1 MKIDQRIED
10 IQSKLIKI
18 MTDSNIKTKEEA
30 IRLLGEYGLDTE
42 LAIDLFE
49 AFYYAET
56 AKQTSKN
63 VWQSALNSKDG
74 IDYSNDIAKNQQRA
88 TDARL
93 YFDSV
98 NSKCA
103 ILIVARTLPP
113 NQINDE
119 VLEKLYELEIQ
130 EDQINN
136 PAVRISYHYYCENK
150 QNSIDREKL
159 NQFVEK
165 VKISSRGLR
174 RQIAESEKR
183 YESLKRDYI
192 NLKHEYSKRIDE
204 NETYYQR
211 ALSSIKELQ
220 AKVNQLQNRGIL
232 QVISDK
238 ILGKNVSQR
247 RRLPGKKPE
256 LPDSLYES
264 SVEKMG
270 LNITIR
276 EESSINRE
284 QTQVSSGTKKLE
296 ENDELQQ

>member
-1 MKIDQRIED
+1 MKIEQRIED
-10 IQSKLIKI
+10 VQSKLIKI

-30 IRLLGEYGLDTE
+30 IRLLEEYGLDTE

-63 VWQSALNSKDG
+63 VWQSALNSKNG

-103 ILIVARTLPP
+103 VLIVVRTLPP

-136 PAVRISYHYYCENK
+136 PALRVSYHYFYENK
-150 QNSIDREKL
+150 QKSIDREKL

-165 VKISSRGLR
+165 VKISSKGLR

-247 RRLPGKKPE
+247 RRLPGKNLE

-264 SVEKMG
+264 SAEKMG
-270 LNITIR
+270 LNITSR
-276 EESSINRE
+276 EESGINRE
-284 QTQVSSGTKKLE
+284 QTQVSSRTKKIE
-296 ENDELQQ
+296 NNDELQQ